1 MTVRH
6 ALIAFS
12 LLGLAFAGCSANN
25 STSNNGRPGSG
36 ASTGNPGG
44 GMGPVVGT
52 GGMGIITDP
61 IGGGATG
68 GMGDHNNPASCTEAS
83 ANRTYVGC
91 DFWPTVTYNPVY
103 KEFSFAVV
111 VANGGSSAAQVK
123 VQRLGMDVANVMVP
137 PQGLTTIPLPWVPE
151 LKGIDFDHT
160 DLNAGGRR
168 KESVLAVGGAYHL
181 VSTLPVT
188 VWQFN
193 PLDYQ
198 MPAANC
204 PGLPAGATNCLSV
217 SNDASL
223 LLPSTAMTG
232 HYRLFGRSA
241 KLEGG
246 QEPLTSSQG
255 GFAITATADNTV
267 VQVQLTAQR
276 KVEVGT
282 GAKIGAATLAA
293 GTGVAAAMPG
303 DTVSY
308 TLKAGDVLQLM
319 GTWGNFE
326 PEPHGDLSGSVLV
339 ADKPVQVIALNP
351 ILTCVPTAADGN
363 PDHIE
368 ETVLPAEVI
377 GNSYLVAPPTGPD
390 LRVPGHMVRFFG
402 NVDGTTLT
410 YPSGAMPPGAPTTLA
425 AGEVV
430 EIGPVMDA
438 FEVKAN
444 QPFAIASIMLG
455 GTKQDPGGDRG
466 DPSLTMEVT
475 PQQFRTQYTFL
486 APVTY
491 LENYADILLPAGAS
505 AQLDGM
511 PLSGASTPVGTSGWS
526 VVREKLTAGTNN
538 GAHRLEATAKV
549 GLQVLGFGHATSY
562 CYPGGL
568 DLELISIPPEIVVK

>member
-1 MTVRH
+1 MIGRH

-12 LLGLAFAGCSANN
+12 ALGLAFAGCSA
-25 STSNNGRPGSG
+25 SGAPGSH
-36 ASTGNPGG
+36 T
-44 GMGPVVGT
+44 GT
-52 GGMGIITDP
+52 GATNA
-61 IGGGATG
+61 GATG
-68 GMGDHNNPASCTEAS
+68 TSINPVGNGGNGSLMVDPNSNNNANGGGDNNNPAGCAEAA
-83 ANRTYVGC
+83 ANRTYIGC

-111 VANGGSSAAQVK
+111 VANGGAVDAQVK
-123 VQRLGMDVANVMVP
+123 VQRLGADVATAMVP
-137 PQGLTTIPLPWVPE
+137 AGGLATIKLPWVPE
-151 LKGIDFDHT
+151 LKGDEFDHT
-160 DLNAGGRR
+160 DLNAGARR
-168 KESVLAVGGAYHL
+168 KPSVLAVGGAYHL
-181 VSTLPVT
+181 TSSLPVT
-188 VWQFN
+188 AWQFN

-198 MPAANC
+198 MPAASC
-204 PGLPAGATNCLSV
+204 PGLPSGATNCLSV

-232 HYRLFGRSA
+232 RYRLFGRSA
-241 KLEGG
+241 RLEGG

-255 GFAITATADNTV
+255 GFAITATVDNTV
-267 VQVQLTAQR
+267 VKIQLTAQR
-276 KVEVGT
+276 KAEVGT
-282 GAKIGAATLAA
+282 GAKIGAASLAA
-293 GTGVAAAMPG
+293 GVGVAAAMPG

-308 TLKAGDVLQLM
+308 TMNAGDVLELM

-326 PEPHGDLSGSVLV
+326 PEPHGDLSGSVLN

-368 ETVLPAEVI
+368 ETVLPAEAI
-377 GNSYLVAPPTGPD
+377 GNSYIVAPPTGPD

-410 YPSGAMPPGAPTTLA
+410 YTSGPAPAGAPLKLD

-438 FEVKAN
+438 FVVNAD

-455 GTKQDPGGDRG
+455 GTKQDPGGTRG

-475 PQQFRTQYTFL
+475 PQQFRKQYTFL
-486 APVTY
+486 APTSY

-505 AQLDGM
+505 AQLDGK
-511 PLSGASTPVGTSGWS
+511 PLTGASTPVGTSGWS
-526 VVREKLTAGTNN
+526 VVREKLTAGDKN
-538 GAHRLEATAKV
+538 GAHRLEGTAKV
-549 GLQVLGFGHATSY
+549 GLQVLGFGLATSY

-568 DLELISIPPEIVVK
+568 DLELISVAPEIVVK